1 MDRSLFR
8 HSAAISGIPAD
19 ATFFQD
25 EFQGAEVRE
34 RGLEQVEPD
43 KRGEPQP
50 VWAVIVRQRDTGE
63 NEQTGKT
70 TNDKMHFHER
80 VVKLM
85 TMGTKRKTVG
95 IISSHGPLIRQI
107 ISILFARACL
117 APDRESP
124 DSPPMSRH
132 TFFRI
137 CSCSHRCRQDL
148 DVSGLEFDEAAEH
161 FRHQWVGKSSL
172 ASSSKATACSRLTVG
187 KSAKNSANESPPSR

>member
-25 EFQGAEVRE
+25 DFQGAEVRE

-50 VWAVIVRQRDTGE
+50 VWAMIVRQRDTGE

-95 IISSHGPLIRQI
+95 VISSGHGPLIRQI
-107 ISILFARACL
+107 IRIPVALACL

-124 DSPPMSRH
+124 DSPPMSR
-132 TFFRI
+132 RLQDNQSA
-137 CSCSHRCRQDL
+137 CGREPACRQ
-148 DVSGLEFDEAAEH
+148 S
-161 FRHQWVGKSSL
+161 
-172 ASSSKATACSRLTVG
+172 TACRS
-187 KSAKNSANESPPSR
+187 